1 MPQREVDEMPR
12 CQSCG
17 ILIPVQEMM
26 KEHEG
31 KPVIVCSDK
40 CFRIYRT
47 YWYPRYGQ
55 KAAAQGGGD
64 G

>member
-17 ILIPVQEMM
+17 ILIPVQEMV
-26 KEHEG
+26 KQHEG
-31 KPVIVCSDK
+31 QPVIVCSDK
-40 CFRIYRT
+40 CFRIYTT

-55 KAAAQGGGD
+55 KAASQDAGHS
-64 G
+64 